1 MNCIYIYINSNIK
14 CMYIPIYAYITVLHC
29 PTCCK
34 GFLWF
39 LPNCLCTASPCRT
52 LDSYPCPLENLP
64 VFVRAGAIIP
74 MWPQLDYVGQK
85 TVDVLTKPQILQR
98 WIVASSESPQFTLLP
113 GCCYCFVP
121 VCITAHFYMLQTPA
135 GIQYACVMAM
145 NIDIR
150 SY

>member
-52 LDSYPCPLENLP
+52 LDSYPCPLE
-64 VFVRAGAIIP
+64 
-74 MWPQLDYVGQK
+74 
-85 TVDVLTKPQILQR
+85 KPPSLCSCR
-98 WIVASSESPQFTLLP
+98 SHHSHVASTGLCGAKDRRCLDQTSDSATMNCGEFWKSTIHFASGLLLLLRP
-113 GCCYCFVP
+113 SLYYCTFLHAANICRYT
-121 VCITAHFYMLQTPA
+121 VCLCDGNEYR
-135 GIQYACVMAM
+135 Y
-145 NIDIR
+145 
-150 SY
+150 

>member
-1 MNCIYIYINSNIK
+1 MVFWLNLINVNIRIYIYIIYIFIASYCSTLYIILNYNTVVSSNITLYYCNINWFVYIYICINSDIK
-14 CMYIPIYAYITVLHC
+14 CMYIPIYVYITVLHC

-85 TVDVLTKPQILQR
+85 TVDVLTKP
-98 WIVASSESPQFTLLP
+98 
-113 GCCYCFVP
+113 
-121 VCITAHFYMLQTPA
+121 
-135 GIQYACVMAM
+135 
-145 NIDIR
+145 
-150 SY
+150 